1 MRRSVVCLFLSR
13 ANDCSPLALQF
24 LGAAFRLLLPQIG
37 KALSV
42 RDDLPLDGTVA
53 PQALFV
59 NVWQKKQIWQISL
72 VALILKG
79 LFPYIVRM

>member
-24 LGAAFRLLLPQIG
+24 LGAAL
-37 KALSV
+37 